1 MPSKVVNPS
10 EFLKH
15 QWRKLPVFKAV
26 ELSFPTDIYFLLF
39 WIENERWCLD
49 RQLCCLLL
57 SFNTRKTKL
66 TIPSV
71 FFHDICNFFI
81 QDDSTKEE
89 RRDQRGRPRGKQR
102 EFKRKGRNQGRR
114 HGREEASPGK
124 RGIENES
131 SYVGLRVRERI

>member
-1 MPSKVVNPS
+1 MTI
-10 EFLKH
+10 
-15 QWRKLPVFKAV
+15 
-26 ELSFPTDIYFLLF
+26 LSP
-39 WIENERWCLD
+39 
-49 RQLCCLLL
+49 
-57 SFNTRKTKL
+57 
-66 TIPSV
+66 
-71 FFHDICNFFI
+71 FFHDICDFSI

-102 EFKRKGRNQGRR
+102 ESKRKGRNQGRR